1 MSNKVKFIQL
11 GTDADPVANK
21 IYTDTTGTVERS
33 LAYTKAQ
40 YPGAIIFATFINEDD
55 EPAQEIWANGVKY
68 SVGGGGGG
76 TVYMGT
82 CTIDSNGEF
91 TKDDKGEYTGSVFK
105 GYKSSDNTALDL
117 SSAKFKDGDIYV
129 LCKALGITWDSLT
142 STGFVYQN
150 KRWEALAGSVNAE
163 NVWFPNGINRTE
175 LWGVKTKTNDVQTEC
190 AGNNLKTLL
199 EYYLVKPSFPTV
211 TTSYANISAPTWSV
225 SYASAP
231 ELKVYTTNSYTTQ
244 ATNNATVEVGTQYY
258 VPSLSC
264 NFTISATQGADSLTT
279 GAAKTFTI
287 GPASLTGINY
297 GFWSSDAIKNGTA
310 TKDTRI
316 LPSNNTLTFNGTTYT
331 TGSNSY
337 ASNNT
342 SKTATAKYTYTENEG
357 TITLK
362 SSGFGLSTQT
372 SSNASTATI
381 GAQTLTVQAGDNLLQ
396 VTCSNKNQWSVAYTD
411 NTIPASDTVY
421 IASNQYETTVDGAN
435 ESAQTATKMVG
446 TNASKT
452 ATYSP
457 GTMFKI
463 TGVYPV
469 YVNDTKQAITTVNS
483 LTVKGHVFTKPDNA
497 GASYT
502 IKTNIKGTLQV
513 YAAGTWGNHTNCS
526 TTSETKTFAGEA
538 VTYYIYTPDASDG
551 KGTQYKIV

>member
-11 GTDADPVANK
+11 GTDADPVVQETYNGGVS
-21 IYTDTTGTVERS
+21 TERS

-40 YPGAIIFATFINEDD
+40 YPGAIIFATFLNEDNEVD
-55 EPAQEIWANGVKY
+55 QEIWANGVKY

-82 CTIDSNGEF
+82 CAIDSNGEF

-129 LCKALGITWDSLT
+129 LCKALGTAWDSLT

-175 LWGVKTKTNDVQTEC
+175 LWGVKAKTNDVQTEC

-211 TTSYANISAPTWSV
+211 TTSYANTSIPTWNI

-231 ELKVYTTNSYTTQ
+231 ELKVYTTNAYTTQ

-264 NFTISATQGADSLTT
+264 NFEISATQGTDSLTT
-279 GAAKTFTI
+279 GAAKTFAI

-331 TGSNSY
+331 TGTNSY
-337 ASNNT
+337 ISNNT
-342 SKTATAKYTYTENEG
+342 SKTATATYTYTKSVG
-357 TITLK
+357 TIKLTG
-362 SSGFGLSTQT
+362 SGFGLSTLT
-372 SSNASTATI
+372 SSNAATATI
-381 GAQTLTVQAGDNLLQ
+381 TAQTLTVQEGDNSLS
-396 VTCSNKNQWSVAYTD
+396 VSCSNNNYWSVAYTN
-411 NTIPASDTVY
+411 NTIPASNTVY
-421 IASNQYETTVDGAN
+421 IASNQYETTADGAN
-435 ESAQTATKMVG
+435 KSAQTAAKIVG
-446 TNASKT
+446 TDGTKK
-452 ATYSP
+452 ATYTL
-457 GTMFKI
+457 GTVFKI

-469 YVNDTKQAITTVNS
+469 YVNDVKQTISTVNS
-483 LTVKGHVFTKPDNA
+483 SNVKGHEFTKPETA
-497 GASYT
+497 GTAYT
-502 IKTNIKGTLQV
+502 IKTNVQGTLQV
-513 YAAGTWGNHTNCS
+513 YAAGTWGNHTNY
-526 TTSETKTFAGEA
+526 TRTSETKTFAGKS

-551 KGTQYKIV
+551 KGTKYKIV